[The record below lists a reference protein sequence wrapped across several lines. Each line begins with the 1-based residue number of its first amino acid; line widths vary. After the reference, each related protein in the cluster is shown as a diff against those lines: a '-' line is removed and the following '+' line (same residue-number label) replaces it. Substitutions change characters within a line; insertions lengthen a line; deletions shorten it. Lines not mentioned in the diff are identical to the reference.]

1 MNTSVFSL
9 DIWLQFALI
18 TRILPFQTSLPIALL
33 TGDWLLRNMA
43 GPNIVYLPD
52 KHNIIAD
59 ALSCLPKLK
68 EPHDES
74 TFHEEIFAFNEQL
87 DVFPIAFNVISKA
100 QLANNKIQWS
110 ITNNDPD
117 FETRIIQCAPLVYFK
132 GKITFPA
139 NLHSCVL
146 TWYHKN
152 LLHPVTNWIFHTIL
166 QHFTWPSLC
175 PQVENFIK
183 HCNTCQH
190 YKTQQKK
197 YGHIPI
203 QDTQQIANPWHSIA
217 VNTIGW
223 TMDHST
229 VATFFE
235 IKRAY
240 YTSSIYNHWSKHA
253 FHGNCGIE
261 KQGKH
266 HHHLHPQ
273 PSLALPLPHPVD
285 CFLDN
290 GTEFISTKFQELLQ
304 SYGIWSKLTTVKNPQ
319 ANSILKCTHH
329 VIGNLLCSIHLVAQ
343 DLATISAQQ
352 KLLMLVMWA
361 INTTFHTTLRA
372 NPAQLAFNHDMILP
386 TSFATNW
393 YAIISCKQAQSQSAT
408 DAKNCKCIL
417 HEFHLNDKVLI
428 HCDIGNSYLGK
439 LVKPTQGPFKIIDIQ
454 QLPINGTILIQQS
467 LTSVEHVNICQL
479 LPFFEHY
486 NWRCKCCTSVIM
498 TYSHLIHDIQQNI
511 KMTTHD

>member
-74 TFHEEIFAFNEQL
+74 TFHEEIFAFHEQL

-273 PSLALPLPHPVD
+273 PSLALPLPQLVDWWNLIQIDHCQKPSSQQYPQMHPSCNWKSLMFHTPCCSRPCHHLCPTKTSHACYVGHQHNIPYNLKGKPSST
-285 CFLDN
+285 CFQPWHDSSNFLCHQL
-290 GTEFISTKFQELLQ
+290 ICHHQLQ
-304 SYGIWSKLTTVKNPQ
+304 TS
-319 ANSILKCTHH
+319 SI
-329 VIGNLLCSIHLVAQ
+329 
-343 DLATISAQQ
+343 TICHWCQ
-352 KLLMLVMWA
+352 KLQMHSAW
-361 INTTFHTTLRA
+361 
-372 NPAQLAFNHDMILP
+372 
-386 TSFATNW
+386 
-393 YAIISCKQAQSQSAT
+393 ISPQWQS
-408 DAKNCKCIL
+408 
-417 HEFHLNDKVLI
+417 
-428 HCDIGNSYLGK
+428 
-439 LVKPTQGPFKIIDIQ
+439 
-454 QLPINGTILIQQS
+454 
-467 LTSVEHVNICQL
+467 
-479 LPFFEHY
+479 
-486 NWRCKCCTSVIM
+486 
-498 TYSHLIHDIQQNI
+498 SHPLWHWKFIFG
-511 KMTTHD
+511 